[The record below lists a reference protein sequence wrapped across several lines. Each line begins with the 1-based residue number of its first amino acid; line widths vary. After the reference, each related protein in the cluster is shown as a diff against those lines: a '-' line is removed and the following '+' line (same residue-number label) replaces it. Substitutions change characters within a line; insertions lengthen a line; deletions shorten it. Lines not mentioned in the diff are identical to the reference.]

1 MLYGNDKYHLHI
13 ILHSVATNNTRSE
26 KIISEEKMTELH
38 GYTTPMQHPN
48 ETIVPETFSL
58 EQTVN
63 LIRKTANI

>member
-1 MLYGNDKYHLHI
+1 MIYELDLAGDTINQIRKIDPI
-13 ILHSVATNNTRSE
+13 SR